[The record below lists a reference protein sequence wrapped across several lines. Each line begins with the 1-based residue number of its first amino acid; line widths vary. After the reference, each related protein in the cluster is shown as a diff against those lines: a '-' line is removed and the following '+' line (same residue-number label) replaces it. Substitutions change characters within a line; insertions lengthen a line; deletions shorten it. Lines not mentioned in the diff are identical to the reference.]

1 MVVSCGAAL
10 QGQNGSWS
18 IRQYCQALLG
28 RPSLLTI
35 LVATNDLKYTELP
48 LVRMTKGSIEEKM
61 SKLYVVEVPEIRIIK
76 ILVRAESA
84 EEAASLVE
92 AEEGECVQNEQ
103 PHPSRLEQGSTYV
116 VGDWEAYEAFN

>member
-1 MVVSCGAAL
+1 
-10 QGQNGSWS
+10 
-18 IRQYCQALLG
+18 
-28 RPSLLTI
+28 
-35 LVATNDLKYTELP
+35 
-48 LVRMTKGSIEEKM
+48 M